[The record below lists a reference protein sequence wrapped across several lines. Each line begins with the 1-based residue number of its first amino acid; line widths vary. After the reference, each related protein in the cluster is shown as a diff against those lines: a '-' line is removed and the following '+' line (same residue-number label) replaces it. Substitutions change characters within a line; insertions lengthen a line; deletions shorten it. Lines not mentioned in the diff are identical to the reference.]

1 MISAAE
7 VRRHSLI
14 GVGCPWQLFSFCWCA
29 CQAVRERKC
38 TILPHLSFTKPLWV
52 FCAGM
57 PLRCLRTRISVR
69 VSLWVCAEGVLGW
82 AEGRGLQGGGDVL
95 APLTTHACGYTLYLW
110 LFSFLDVSRM
120 CRYSIYL
127 WITLIGSYIQFSK
140 KAESHLHSIIPTYE
154 IYFYQFHHVSTSNFK
169 HSLYILIL

>member
-1 MISAAE
+1 MTI
-7 VRRHSLI
+7 VFLLLMCLP
-14 GVGCPWQLFSFCWCA
+14 GCQ
-29 CQAVRERKC
+29 RKKMC
-38 TILPHLSFTKPLWV
+38 HLPHLPFTRPLWV

-69 VSLWVCAEGVLGW
+69 MSLCVCAEGVLGW
-82 AEGRGLQGGGDVL
+82 TEGRGLQDGGDVL
-95 APLTTHACGYTLYLW
+95 ALLTTHVCGYTLYLL

-169 HSLYILIL
+169 HSIYILIL